1 MSDFRR
7 EIPLSV
13 PVVTGNEREYVVEC
27 LDTAWLSTA
36 GSYITRFEDAIC
48 ELTRAKHAVACQS
61 GTAAIHVTLQVAGVG
76 YDDEVIV
83 PALTFIATVNPV
95 AYLGAHPVFVD
106 CDEYMNMDAT
116 AVAAFL
122 ENGCERAADGRVINR
137 ATGRRVAAIVPVH
150 VFGNPCDIEPLA
162 ALAQTWS
169 LPLVEDAAES
179 LGASWTEGK
188 FAGRHTGTVGLAGC
202 LSFNGN
208 KIITTG
214 GGGMV
219 ITDDDEFAGR
229 VRHLTTQAK
238 SDPVRFIHDE
248 VGYNYRMTNVQAAI
262 GVAQLE
268 TLAERI
274 ESKHHNRDLY
284 AALLAD
290 VPGIAIVG
298 SPVGTASNYWFYS
311 ALVEP
316 QEFGIDREALMVGL
330 SARGIQT
337 RPVWQLNHL
346 QKPYRHEH
354 ACDTPKA
361 QWFWERVLNLPCTHT
376 LSADDIEFV
385 CDAIRELGDR

>member
-1 MSDFRR
+1 MSDARR
-7 EIPLSV
+7 EIPLSI
-13 PVVTGNEREYVVEC
+13 PVVSGNEQEYVAEC
-27 LDTAWLSTA
+27 LDAAWLSTA
-36 GSYITRFEDAIC
+36 GAFITRFEDAIC
-48 ELTRAKHAVACQS
+48 AFTGSKFAVACQS
-61 GTAAIHVTLQVAGVG
+61 GTAAIHVMLRVAGVDR
-76 YDDEVIV
+76 DDEVIV

-106 CDEYMNMDAT
+106 CDDFMNMDPDS
-116 AVAAFL
+116 VAAFL
-122 ENGCERAADGRVINR
+122 EDECERAADGRIVNR

-150 VFGNPCDIEPLA
+150 VFGNPCAIEPLE
-162 ALAQTWS
+162 ALAREWG

-179 LGASWTEGK
+179 LGASWTDGA

-219 ITDDDEFAGR
+219 ITDDEQSARR

-238 SDPVRFIHDE
+238 ADPVRFVHDE
-248 VGYNYRMTNVQAAI
+248 VGYNYRMTNVQAAL

-274 ESKHHNRDLY
+274 ECKHRNHGLY

-290 VPGIAIVG
+290 LPGIEILGTPA
-298 SPVGTASNYWFYS
+298 GTAPNYWFYS

-316 QEFGIDREALMVGL
+316 SVFGMDRERLMSGL
-330 SARGIQT
+330 AERGIQT
-337 RPVWQLNHL
+337 RPVWQLNNRQEPYL
-346 QKPYRHEH
+346 QERSC
-354 ACDTPKA
+354 ATPRA
-361 QWFWERVLNLPCTHT
+361 QWFWDRVLNLPCTHT
-376 LSADDIEFV
+376 LSVGDIEFV
-385 CDAIRELGDR
+385 CGAIRELGDR